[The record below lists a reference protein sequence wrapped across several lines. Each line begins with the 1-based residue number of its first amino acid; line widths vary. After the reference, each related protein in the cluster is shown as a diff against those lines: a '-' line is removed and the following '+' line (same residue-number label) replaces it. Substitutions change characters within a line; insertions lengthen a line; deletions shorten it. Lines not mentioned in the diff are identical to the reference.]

1 MFYAAGYY
9 LLKIIGLDQQLAF
22 FSKFPYIQQAF
33 LAALFD
39 LMFVK
44 INRHYNKNVSIKLLV
59 PLYLC
64 SYYSTGG
71 HG

>member
-22 FSKFPYIQQAF
+22 FSKFPFIQQAF

-39 LMFVK
+39 LMIVK
-44 INRHYNKNVSIKLLV
+44 INRHYNTNASIKLIVLFQ
-59 PLYLC
+59 LSSSC
-64 SYYSTGG
+64 
-71 HG
+71 